1 MKLLSRIIIVG
12 VIYLFNPQCDLLW
25 AQVYETDHAGDGE
38 HWKEVRDG
46 YGTYWY
52 GWIDDNGDWQWQTD
66 APTPWPP
73 DYDDGDPGQHHD
85 LEGEEND
92 WMDDY
97 YN

>member
-52 GWIDDNGDWQWQTD
+52 GWIDDNGDWQWQWGMATGNGNGW
-66 APTPWPP
+66 AMVTGNV
-73 DYDDGDPGQHHD
+73 DG
-85 LEGEEND
+85 
-92 WMDDY
+92 
-97 YN
+97 